1 MPDTPDIRNARR
13 FLYLLED
20 FLRVQALPAADLA
33 AYVLSPEGLIQEW
46 SPDAERLYGYTAGEA
61 LGHSVAMLGAQ
72 ADEADGLVLRSAR
85 DGRRFQVRLR
95 RVPLLDAVGN
105 TCGRLALE
113 MPLAQDADASRGE
126 AS

>member
-1 MPDTPDIRNARR
+1 MPDTPDTRNVRR
-13 FLYLLED
+13 FLHLLED
-20 FLRVQALPAADLA
+20 LQQVQAFPSADLA

-46 SPDAERLYGYTAGEA
+46 SPDAERLYGYSAGEA

-72 ADEADGLVLRSAR
+72 ADEADGPVLRSAR

-113 MPLAQDADASRGE
+113 MPLTPDADPSRGE
-126 AS
+126 GL